1 MCIRDRYQRRVH
13 GNLDRII
20 LSSMLLSLFKG
31 FNAYTEIFVF
41 GVVIKLLLI
50 PTYHST
56 DFEVHRNW
64 LAITHSLPIDK
75 WYFEATSIW
84 TLDYPPFFAYYE
96 WILSKIAYL
105 VDKKM
110 LIVDNLEYK
119 APACIYF
126 QRITVIV
133 AEIVFMYCLIRV
145 IRVLTAQTGSER
157 LARNQAFAFF
167 FAFLQVGY
175 ILVDSIHFQYNTPL
189 MGLLLL
195 SCSFI
200 IERQYIKGSLVYAI
214 LLNFKHIYIYASLVI
229 FVFYLS
235 RVCFDD
241 KWRFKFMSFVKVGI
255 SVAGVFVLSLLA
267 FLNATQLAQ
276 IFKRLFPFQRGLVHE
291 YWAPNFWA
299 PYLFVDKILSAMCGI
314 LKWSQTCRNPDADVD
329 QLPNIS
335 PPTTMLLII
344 IASLPLLYKVWR
356 HRDPTRILEYCSV
369 GTFIF
374 YMLGFHVHE
383 KAILIPLS
391 LLQVASLRDPQLEKL
406 AFLLSY
412 GGVFGLFTLL
422 YEEREAYFK
431 VALFIA
437 YHIAYYYFSLS
448 GDRRNRL
455 NVFAKAYLILGAATV
470 QLTYGILQGIF
481 FKRLTFLPLMMFSLY
496 SFSINFYVLVK
507 LYIYVLRL
515 GNPRADGKDRVK
527 ANQQYLVYG
536 CLDLPT
542 FQCVVCLQG

>member
-267 FLNATQLAQ
+267 FLNASENTRKKSPNLHLNPTQPSWHKFSSDFSPSKEVSFTNTGPLTSGLLISSLTKFYLPCVVSQ
-276 IFKRLFPFQRGLVHE
+276 SGVKR
-291 YWAPNFWA
+291 A
-299 PYLFVDKILSAMCGI
+299 GI
-314 LKWSQTCRNPDADVD
+314 LMQMWINY
-329 QLPNIS
+329 L
-335 PPTTMLLII
+335 
-344 IASLPLLYKVWR
+344 
-356 HRDPTRILEYCSV
+356 
-369 GTFIF
+369 TFR
-374 YMLGFHVHE
+374 
-383 KAILIPLS
+383 
-391 LLQVASLRDPQLEKL
+391 LRRLC
-406 AFLLSY
+406 
-412 GGVFGLFTLL
+412 
-422 YEEREAYFK
+422 
-431 VALFIA
+431 
-437 YHIAYYYFSLS
+437 FSLS
-448 GDRRNRL
+448 SLLYLSSTKSGDIEIRQEYSN
-455 NVFAKAYLILGAATV
+455 TV
-470 QLTYGILQGIF
+470 LQEHSSF
-481 FKRLTFLPLMMFSLY
+481 TCWASMFTRKQSSFLYPCS
-496 SFSINFYVLVK
+496 K
-507 LYIYVLRL
+507 LHL
-515 GNPRADGKDRVK
+515 
-527 ANQQYLVYG
+527 
-536 CLDLPT
+536 
-542 FQCVVCLQG
+542 